1 MQFFDDWTIPRD
13 IMAVFLVFGARQ
25 KILVCKIT
33 EFLGVVSVEISFV
46 IRYRVL
52 CFIFLTNI
60 LVTSELDL
68 LALNLS
74 QNGPLKYLQ

>member
-1 MQFFDDWTIPRD
+1 
-13 IMAVFLVFGARQ
+13 MAVFLVYGARQ

-33 EFLGVVSVEISFV
+33 EFLGLVSVEISFV
-46 IRYRVL
+46 ISYRVL

-60 LVTSELDL
+60 LATSELDL